1 MKKVVVLSAG
11 AIGFLLGS
19 RAGRGPYE
27 QLEQWVRQVAKR
39 PEVRQV
45 TDQLS
50 ASASQVSGTAAQTA
64 SSVANQAA
72 GAVSHA
78 TQSAADTV
86 AHNIDKAGK
95 QASETVD
102 DAAARLGAD

>member
-1 MKKVVVLSAG
+1 MKKVLVLIAG
-11 AIGFLLGS
+11 AIGFVLGS

-27 QLEQWVRQVAKR
+27 QLEQWVRQAGKR
-39 PEVRQV
+39 PEVREV
-45 TDQLS
+45 TDQLA
-50 ASASQVSGTAAQTA
+50 ASASRVSDTATQTA

-78 TQSAADTV
+78 TQSAADSV
-86 AHNIDKAGK
+86 VHNIDKAGK

-102 DAAARLGAD
+102 EAAGRFSH